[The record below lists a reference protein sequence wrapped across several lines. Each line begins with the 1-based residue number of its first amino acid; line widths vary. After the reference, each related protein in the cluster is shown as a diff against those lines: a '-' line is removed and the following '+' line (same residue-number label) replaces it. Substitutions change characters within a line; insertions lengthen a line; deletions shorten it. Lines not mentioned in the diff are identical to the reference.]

1 MHTHLPSGFA
11 ERFAGDWIAAWN
23 SHDLDRVLTHYEDDF
38 EMSSPL
44 IATIAGE
51 PSGKLRGIAAVR
63 AYWAKALQKI
73 PDLHFELVTT
83 LVGVDSVT
91 LYYRGHRGLSAEVL
105 HFGSAGKVRAAFA
118 HYSLEAQSPA
128 APKSTR

>member
-1 MHTHLPSGFA
+1 MRTHLPSGFA
-11 ERFAGDWIAAWN
+11 ERFASDWIAAWN
-23 SHDLDRVLTHYEDDF
+23 SHDLDRVLLHYDDDF

-44 IATIAGE
+44 IATITGE
-51 PSGKLRGIAAVR
+51 PSGKLRGIGAVR

-73 PDLHFELVTT
+73 PDLQFELVTT

-91 LYYRGHRGLSAEVL
+91 LYYVGHRGLSAEVL

-118 HYSLEAQSPA
+118 HYAL
-128 APKSTR
+128 